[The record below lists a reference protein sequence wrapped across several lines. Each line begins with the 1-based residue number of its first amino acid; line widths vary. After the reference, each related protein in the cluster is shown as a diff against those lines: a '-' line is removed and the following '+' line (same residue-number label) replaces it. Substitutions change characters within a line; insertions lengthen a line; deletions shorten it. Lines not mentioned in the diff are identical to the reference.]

1 MKSMIFLL
9 FTIAMSIGLVSYG
22 SFLLFNDKISD
33 GLTLLS
39 LGVITIL
46 ILTILTSIGKAI
58 DIFSK
63 IFEKQMDIQEKI
75 INHQSKSSANPLSSF
90 FPNGLISPENSSIT
104 ITNLQTGESETKN
117 LSEGADSMS
126 NFTNM
131 ILNSMNQFNN
141 KFNSN
146 QEPTLKEL
154 ESDLQKA
161 VKIED
166 FEKAKE
172 IRDKIKKIKEDN
184 QKDNQ
189 DED

>member
-63 IFEKQMDIQEKI
+63 IFEQQMDIQERI

-161 VKIED
+161 VKLEN
-166 FEKAKE
+166 FEKARE

>member
-22 SFLLFNDKISD
+22 SLLLFNDKTSD
-33 GLTLLS
+33 GLTLIS
-39 LGVITIL
+39 LGVIIIL
-46 ILTILTSIGKAI
+46 ILTILTSVGKAI
-58 DIFSK
+58 EIFSK
-63 IFEKQMDIQEKI
+63 IFEQQIDIQEKI
-75 INHQSKSSANPLSSF
+75 INHQSKSSAKT
-90 FPNGLISPENSSIT
+90 LINPENSSIT
-104 ITNLQTGESETKN
+104 ITNFQTGETETKN
-117 LSEGADSMS
+117 LSEGTDSIL

-131 ILNSMNQFNN
+131 IPSSMNQFNN

-146 QEPTLKEL
+146 QEITLKEL

-172 IRDKIKKIKEDN
+172 ISDKIKKIKEDN
-184 QKDNQ
+184 KKDNK